1 MVWYSSS
8 IPMLRLGL
16 GPPMTGILR
25 TSARDT
31 GRDQLSPMIRLF
43 MTPGMQRAIDRHIR
57 DSRYDPGKI
66 IRANGLERRVGR
78 GVHKIDRVRNTI
90 LDGELHRVEI
100 VSERAAQRQRVGRHP
115 LSESARR
122 RGIAGH
128 VTEVMRL

>member
-16 GPPMTGILR
+16 GPPMTGMLR

-43 MTPGMQRAIDRHIR
+43 MTSRMQRAIDGHIR

-66 IRANGLERRVGR
+66 VRANGLERRVGR
-78 GVHKIDRVRNTI
+78 GVHKIDRVRNSV
-90 LDGELHRVEI
+90 LDGELDCVEI
-100 VSERAAQRQRVGRHP
+100 VSERAAKRQRVGGHP

-122 RGIAGH
+122 RGIARH
-128 VTEVMRL
+128 VAQVMRL